1 MSGVKES
8 ENVCGAMGCVL
19 RQRKDRSV
27 VYSPSNSSAPQRKY
41 RKNDSL
47 PDSSWNFLPQ
57 TVSRKAYA
65 NRNPKRREL
74 KPAVVSLLSDAMIAV
89 LIPLK
94 EFETC
99 R

>member
-19 RQRKDRSV
+19 MQRKDRLV
-27 VYSPSNSSAPQRKY
+27 VIPPFTNSAPQRKY
-41 RKNDSL
+41 RKNGSL
-47 PDSSWNFLPQ
+47 PDSRWNFLAQ
-57 TVSRKAYA
+57 TVSREAYA
-65 NRNPKRREL
+65 NGNPKRREL
-74 KPAVVSLLSDAMIAV
+74 KNAVVSLLSDAMIAV